1 MAHAWKACWV
11 EALGGS
17 NPPSSAISHVQTLS
31 YDIFDPTISLATT
44 SELLNRPTVDRLQ
57 FKVPAGTVQS
67 ATNDE
72 GLMERVIEGDFNL
85 YTYKSPRARET
96 AFAPGQ

>member
-1 MAHAWKACWV
+1 
-11 EALGGS
+11 
-17 NPPSSAISHVQTLS
+17 
-31 YDIFDPTISLATT
+31 
-44 SELLNRPTVDRLQ
+44 LQ

-85 YTYKSPRARET
+85 YTYKSPRTRET